1 VPAMPGPGLPFDRS
15 EGDIGMAD
23 EEIDRHAS
31 DDTPP
36 EWLSDSPDGDPAGFS
51 LLRAIA
57 EDPDAGLIEL
67 ASGVWY
73 QPKLRPDRDKL
84 S

>member
-1 VPAMPGPGLPFDRS
+1 MRREEMAT
-15 EGDIGMAD
+15 MAD
-23 EEIDRHAS
+23 DDTGR
-31 DDTPP
+31 DTNDTPP
-36 EWLSDSPDGDPAGFS
+36 EWLSDSPDGDPDRFS
-51 LLRAIA
+51 LLREIA

-73 QPKLRPDRDKL
+73 QPKSRPDRDKL